1 MTVKRIRRKATEQE
15 KIFAKDIFDKGLFPK
30 IYKDFLKL
38 HKKIKNL
45 ILKTAKDLNI
55 PHQRRYIDSKYEEL
69 SRVAC
74 HQENAN
80 LKNSEV
86 ALDTF

>member
-1 MTVKRIRRKATEQE
+1 M
-15 KIFAKDIFDKGLFPK
+15 
-30 IYKDFLKL
+30 
-38 HKKIKNL
+38 
-45 ILKTAKDLNI
+45 AKDLNI
-55 PHQRRYIDSKYEEL
+55 PHQRRYIDSKQAYEEL

>member
-1 MTVKRIRRKATEQE
+1 MRKEDTDLG
-15 KIFAKDIFDKGLFPK
+15 KILAKDIFDKGLFPK

>member
-1 MTVKRIRRKATEQE
+1 M
-15 KIFAKDIFDKGLFPK
+15 
-30 IYKDFLKL
+30 
-38 HKKIKNL
+38 
-45 ILKTAKDLNI
+45 AKDLNI
-55 PHQRRYIDSKYEEL
+55 PHQIRYIDSKYEEL

>member
-1 MTVKRIRRKATEQE
+1 M
-15 KIFAKDIFDKGLFPK
+15 
-30 IYKDFLKL
+30 
-38 HKKIKNL
+38 
-45 ILKTAKDLNI
+45 AKDLNI

-86 ALDTF
+86 ALDTFQNSQNPKH

>member
-1 MTVKRIRRKATEQE
+1 M
-15 KIFAKDIFDKGLFPK
+15 
-30 IYKDFLKL
+30 
-38 HKKIKNL
+38 
-45 ILKTAKDLNI
+45 AKDLNI

-69 SRVAC
+69 SLVAC

-86 ALDTF
+86 ALDTFQNSQNPKH